1 MQPEV
6 KPLSYRHRNVVFI
19 LLTTVFLLSLPAFI
33 FYGMGYRY
41 SFFAETP
48 TITATGGLYVVA
60 EAENSRIYIDGVEVD
75 DARVFRKASYVQGI
89 EPGLHRVHV
98 QVEDSHTWVKELEVS
113 PQMVTEVESFN
124 LPLVPQVRPV
134 TEYLTK
140 NGQLIYLSTST
151 PILVK
156 ASSTE
161 SFALSTTTS
170 TSSLNINQEFTLLKE
185 LFAEKASTTAKRLAL
200 ETEREKDR
208 FKFATITKEIETEEE
223 LATTTITRDK
233 ITLYQKDEDV
243 FARAIGVDRQ
253 IPGYYCSNV
262 IATTTEDGIDNRL
275 QDFGKLDQ
283 LATTVDNKN
292 QLRVCR
298 TDIRIDRKWQTV
310 HDFNFFPDNVNLVLM
325 NLDDGIY
332 VVEIDDRSWQNMQL
346 LYPGKNLQMLV
357 YRDSIFVKDGNF
369 IFEAITVI
377 PDKQ

>member
-134 TEYLTK
+134 TEHLTK

-161 SFALSTTTS
+161 SFTISTTTS

-310 HDFNFFPDNVNLVLM
+310 HDFNFFPDNFNLVLM
-325 NLDDGIY
+325 HLDDGIY

-369 IFEAITVI
+369 IFEAVTII